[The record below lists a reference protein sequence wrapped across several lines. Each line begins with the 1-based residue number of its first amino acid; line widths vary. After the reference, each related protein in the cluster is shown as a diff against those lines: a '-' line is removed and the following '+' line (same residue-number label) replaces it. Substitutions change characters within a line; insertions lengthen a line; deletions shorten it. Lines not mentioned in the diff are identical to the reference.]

1 MMTRARGAAAA
12 AALLAAMTLLS
23 GCGSDD
29 ASSSASASASPTP
42 TPTPTPAPVVW
53 AGEVCVARDGVSA
66 AVAALGRNLSYDISS
81 DRSALEQI
89 DRQLRI
95 QVLAVGDSLN
105 RLGTALQDVP
115 VDFQAANDFVV
126 DATKAKDDT
135 TEALEATRTN
145 LDALVNA
152 DSVVAGVTA
161 AGAALVSA
169 KAAFEA
175 GSALVTVVSDG
186 ISTKGGEL
194 QAAFDAAPQ
203 CQGGA

>member
-1 MMTRARGAAAA
+1 MPGA
-12 AALLAAMTLLS
+12 
-23 GCGSDD
+23 
-29 ASSSASASASPTP
+29 
-42 TPTPTPAPVVW
+42 
-53 AGEVCVARDGVSA
+53 
-66 AVAALGRNLSYDISS
+66 
-81 DRSALEQI
+81 ALEQI

-105 RLGTALQDVP
+105 RLGTALQGVP

-135 TEALEATRTN
+135 TEAIEATRTN

-152 DSVVAGVTA
+152 DSVVAGVAA

-175 GSALVTVVSDG
+175 GSALVAVVSDG

-203 CQGGA
+203 CAGGA